1 MMNSKIVISFVF
13 FFLSFCIS
21 AQNNLELSP
30 TPQSVR
36 DLKVTISMPASVRI
50 IGKTSADS
58 QAVSLLKTLFTE
70 NTDRKAFSVII
81 GEKSDRDIRRY
92 AKQIPNHPEGYY
104 LSVEKDKIV
113 IAGNDNRGTYYG
125 VRTLQQLISDGQL
138 SITEIKDYPD
148 IAARGVV
155 EGFYGTPWSHEDRL
169 SLLKFFGENKLNT
182 YIYGPKD
189 DPYHGFGEKWRLPY
203 PEKEAQNIKHL
214 VEVSAQN
221 HVDFVWAIHP
231 GRDIK
236 WTTEDRDLLVKKF
249 ESMYELGVRAFAVF
263 FDDISGEGTNPE
275 KQAELL
281 NYVDNNF
288 IQKKNDVLP
297 LIMCPTEYN
306 KSWSNIERGYLP
318 TLGEK
323 LNPNI
328 HIMWTGDRVISDIN
342 VQGLEW
348 INQHIRRKAYIWWNF
363 PVSDYVRDHLLM
375 GPAYGLDNN
384 AGNLM
389 SGFMTNPM
397 ERAEASKVAIFSVAD
412 YAWNVADYQPMEAWE
427 RAFKAVMPNHY
438 DAFRTFSIHNADLG
452 PNGHGYRRDESWEF
466 KNTASDYLQSIR
478 KGKDN
483 PEMVSAVQNE
493 FMSMATAAEALLRS
507 NDNPELIKEIKPWL
521 TQFSIQGRAGLS
533 ATFLQEAL
541 KTGNRAQF
549 KRLYEYITVLKQEMH
564 RIDTEENQNPYQPG
578 VKTGSLV
585 IEPLIDSTLM
595 FFADQYAKKY
605 DETLPRIANFSPHTL
620 FTNIAQI
627 ENLPVRYLRRT
638 ISITPILEVLRVP
651 AGGYFGI
658 EMSPEQLISGTKINI
673 GLPEFP
679 SWAVVQ
685 LSKNGNDWVTYEGK
699 TNDKGEWNGG
709 KQDEKYTFV
718 RLLNTSNKEQ
728 ECYLKSFEVRVN

>member
-1 MMNSKIVISFVF
+1 MNLKTILFSVLLMCS
-13 FFLSFCIS
+13 LYIS
-21 AQNNLELSP
+21 AQNNLVVSP
-30 TPQSVR
+30 TPQTMGQITGTL
-36 DLKVTISMPASVRI
+36 DIPASVRI
-50 IGKTSADS
+50 IGKTSADV
-58 QAVSLLKTLFTE
+58 QAVSLLKTFFTE
-70 NTDRKAFSVII
+70 STDRKALSIII

-104 LSVEKDKIV
+104 LSIEKDKIV
-113 IAGNDNRGTYYG
+113 IAGNDKRGTYYG
-125 VRTLQQLISDGQL
+125 VRTLQQLLANGKL
-138 SITEIKDYPD
+138 PITEIKDYPD
-148 IAARGVV
+148 VPARGVV

-189 DPYHGFGEKWRLPY
+189 DPYHGFGEKWRVPY
-203 PEKEAQNIKHL
+203 PPKEAENIKHL

-236 WTTEDRDLLVKKF
+236 WTTEDRDLLVQKF
-249 ESMYELGVRAFAVF
+249 ESMYRLGVRAFAVF
-263 FDDISGEGTNPE
+263 FDDISGEGTDPE

-288 IQKKNDVLP
+288 IQTKKDVLP

-306 KSWSNIERGYLP
+306 RSWSNIERGYLP

-323 LNPNI
+323 LNPTI
-328 HIMWTGDRVISDIN
+328 QIMWTGDRVISDID

-375 GPAYGLDNN
+375 GPAYGLDNK

-412 YAWNVADYQPMEAWE
+412 YAWNTAAYQPMQAWE
-427 RAFKAVMPNHY
+427 RALKAVMPNNY

-466 KNTASDYLQSIR
+466 KDIATDYLKSIR
-478 KGKDN
+478 SGKEN
-483 PEMVSAVQNE
+483 AETVKAVQNE
-493 FMSMATAAEALLRS
+493 FMAMTTAAEALLRS
-507 NDNPELIKEIKPWL
+507 NDNVKLIEEITPWL

-533 ATFLQEAL
+533 TTFLQEAL
-541 KTGNRAQF
+541 KNGNRAQF
-549 KRLYEYITVLKQEMH
+549 KRLYEYITALKQEMY

-595 FFADQYAKKY
+595 VFADQFAEKY
-605 DETLPRIANFSPHTL
+605 NETLLRIANFSPHTL

-638 ISITPILEVLRVP
+638 ISITPILEVLKVP
-651 AGGYFGI
+651 AGGFFGI
-658 EMSPEQLISGTKINI
+658 EMSPEQAISGAKINI
-673 GLPEFP
+673 GLDEFP
-679 SWAVVQ
+679 SWVVVQ
-685 LSKNGNDWVTYEGK
+685 LSKDGSSWVTYEGK
-699 TNDKGEWNGG
+699 ANDKGEWAGSSQEEAY
-709 KQDEKYTFV
+709 KFV
-718 RLLNTSNKEQ
+718 RLLNTSNQEQ
-728 ECYLKSFEVRVN
+728 ECYLKSFEVRVK